1 MNLYIGNLNYATRD
15 NDLQA
20 LFEEMGEVSSA
31 KIIMDRIS
39 GRSKGFGFVEMP
51 NDDDARKAI
60 ENLNGYTF
68 NNRQITVSE
77 AKPRPEGDNRD
88 NRR

>member
-77 AKPRPEGDNRD
+77 AKPRPEGDNR
-88 NRR
+88 R